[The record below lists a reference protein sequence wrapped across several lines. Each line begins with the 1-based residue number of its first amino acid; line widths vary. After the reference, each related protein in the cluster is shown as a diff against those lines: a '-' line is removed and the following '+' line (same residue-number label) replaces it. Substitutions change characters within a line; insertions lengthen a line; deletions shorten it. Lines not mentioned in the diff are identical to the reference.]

1 MNIINVNFK
10 NRYSALV
17 SESRYQYDYG
27 QVLLFEGLDLPPA
40 YEVHFS
46 NREDLGE
53 SITQIGTPDGV
64 PVPDE
69 MFLSGKD
76 IYAFTYL
83 HKGSSDGRTMY
94 KVKIPV
100 KKRPKPTD
108 QEITPVE
115 QSALDQALAAFEQAA
130 APLPEAARKAEAAIH
145 TYPKIIDGH
154 WYVWDVDT
162 EAFVDTGVESTG
174 EQGVGIANIV
184 HNDDHTLTIT
194 LTNGETYTTD
204 PVKGDKGDKGD
215 RGLTGNGIAS
225 TNLNSNYSLT
235 ITFTDGTTYTTPP
248 IRGKE
253 GKAGF
258 SPQITVGA
266 VGENRHIVT
275 ITDAS
280 GTKSF
285 SIYDGAQGPKG
296 DRGDPT
302 DVQIDGTSI
311 VEDGV
316 ANIPL
321 TSSLRP
327 GVVKTSNSIAS
338 LPDGAIGV
346 VPASVD
352 MLKSLSDNER
362 AITSGRLHHGVFY
375 GLAKASGDTT
385 QSQSDNP
392 VGNYT
397 DEAKTAIQ
405 TMLNVPDKDDVS
417 AIDFSDRIAK
427 GVDSNDNVVDGALI
441 IGQVEDGVDGNN
453 NPVPKN
459 IASGKYA
466 IAIGQSTIASEPN
479 SIATGWLTR
488 AKGNSSSAEG
498 YATLSY
504 GSASHAEGN
513 SGRIGAYFSGE
524 ANATEYIT
532 SSLLKIGFRIV
543 NSLQDEKNDDFI
555 YVVNTSIKEDG
566 SFTATLN
573 KTLSEDEAIS
583 NKIYLAIGN
592 NAIGGASHVEGG
604 LNAAVGTLSHAEGM
618 LSIAIGSCSHAEG
631 QGSTSQGSCSHSE
644 GQGSIAI
651 DYNSHAEGSST
662 RAVGSVAHTEGTYT
676 IGLGK
681 YSHSEN
687 NHTLAAGKNS
697 HAENGSTAA
706 YGEASHSEG
715 KNTRVEITI
724 TGAANATQYNY
735 TYNGTLYPNSII
747 YIEDYSAIITSV
759 DSVNKI
765 ITVSPSLVKECNNT
779 AASVYVGNA
788 SGLGSHVEGSHTIAT
803 GEFQHVQG
811 KYNVADTGN
820 TYADIVG
827 GGTSLDNRRNIR
839 TLDWNGNETLA
850 GKLTV
855 GSNPVNDMDVT
866 TKEYVDDLPSEIVK
880 ISNTEPSSTNSRI
893 WIQGSDEEYE
903 IPTMDEVVQDV
914 QINGQSIVSDGVA
927 NVPIASD
934 SVYGLVKT
942 ASSPDIKAGLAGK
955 AITARQ
961 QFRSVFYGL
970 AESSGDTTQSASSNA
985 VGTYTEEAKI
995 AIQKMLGIY
1004 EAPWELIREDTF
1016 TNTTQAT
1023 HNISV
1028 DGNGQPFELTSAI
1041 LMFETP
1047 TQATQ
1052 SKANG
1057 NLVLSDGSS
1066 FLTSMYTSAW
1076 TQEANATAHGCWI
1089 IAERKGDLVFI
1100 SMKAQAS
1107 SDASYGTSIMQGY
1120 GEGFQGMRQ
1129 SIVESTNFIV
1139 RQVKIAQVLGTGH
1152 YKLYGKRKWQ

>member
-174 EQGVGIANIV
+174 EQGIGIANIV

-285 SIYDGAQGPKG
+285 SIYDGVQGPKG

-375 GLAKASGDTT
+375 GLAKVSGDTT

-397 DEAKTAIQ
+397 VQAKAAIQ
-405 TMLNVPDKDDVS
+405 EMLNVPDKSDIPDVPVEDVQINGTS
-417 AIDFSDRIAK
+417 IVNDGVANVPIATTNEFGVMKYGAGFKLNSSNQLTIDGAGSNSSKTGTSTNYPVIPAYQHYSTFYGLTKAA
-427 GVDSNDNVVDGALI
+427 GVDMSN
-441 IGQVEDGVDGNN
+441 
-453 NPVPKN
+453 
-459 IASGKYA
+459 S
-466 IAIGQSTIASEPN
+466 
-479 SIATGWLTR
+479 
-488 AKGNSSSAEG
+488 
-498 YATLSY
+498 
-504 GSASHAEGN
+504 
-513 SGRIGAYFSGE
+513 
-524 ANATEYIT
+524 
-532 SSLLKIGFRIV
+532 
-543 NSLQDEKNDDFI
+543 
-555 YVVNTSIKEDG
+555 
-566 SFTATLN
+566 
-573 KTLSEDEAIS
+573 
-583 NKIYLAIGN
+583 
-592 NAIGGASHVEGG
+592 
-604 LNAAVGTLSHAEGM
+604 
-618 LSIAIGSCSHAEG
+618 
-631 QGSTSQGSCSHSE
+631 
-644 GQGSIAI
+644 
-651 DYNSHAEGSST
+651 
-662 RAVGSVAHTEGTYT
+662 
-676 IGLGK
+676 
-681 YSHSEN
+681 
-687 NHTLAAGKNS
+687 
-697 HAENGSTAA
+697 
-706 YGEASHSEG
+706 
-715 KNTRVEITI
+715 
-724 TGAANATQYNY
+724 
-735 TYNGTLYPNSII
+735 
-747 YIEDYSAIITSV
+747 
-759 DSVNKI
+759 
-765 ITVSPSLVKECNNT
+765 
-779 AASVYVGNA
+779 
-788 SGLGSHVEGSHTIAT
+788 
-803 GEFQHVQG
+803 
-811 KYNVADTGN
+811 
-820 TYADIVG
+820 
-827 GGTSLDNRRNIR
+827 
-839 TLDWNGNETLA
+839 
-850 GKLTV
+850 
-855 GSNPVNDMDVT
+855 SNPVGAYTPQAKTAIQDMLDVHS
-866 TKEYVDDLPSEIVK
+866 KEYVDDLPSEIVK
-880 ISNTEPSSTNSRI
+880 ISDTEPSSTNSRI

-914 QINGQSIVSDGVA
+914 QINGTSIVSDGVA
-927 NVPIASD
+927 NVPVASGVVWGVSMMATD
-934 SVYGLVKT
+934 AKVKVGTDYRSFLTPARNQLT
-942 ASSPDIKAGLAGK
+942 A
-955 AITARQ
+955 
-961 QFRSVFYGL
+961 FYGL
-970 AESSGDTTQSASSNA
+970 AKAAGVDMANSTNA
-985 VGTYTEEAKI
+985 VGEYTEEAKI

-1016 TNTTQAT
+1016 TNETEADHIIT
-1023 HNISV
+1023 V
-1028 DGNGQPFELTSAI
+1028 DGNGEEFELTDVLLI
-1041 LMFETP
+1041 LAVP
-1047 TQATQ
+1047 THSEDTTIGDYGRVYFY
-1052 SKANG
+1052 NG
-1057 NLVLSDGSS
+1057 NTNIKTLYFLNASSKVITANSIENTGVGQITQEGALVRSEVYLWNVRTTRASRIMLYGENEAKPDLTGAGNGIS
-1066 FLTSMYTSAW
+1066 FLSSKLIVTSLKIGKITG
-1076 TQEANATAHGCWI
+1076 Q
-1089 IAERKGDLVFI
+1089 
-1100 SMKAQAS
+1100 
-1107 SDASYGTSIMQGY
+1107 
-1120 GEGFQGMRQ
+1120 MRY
-1129 SIVESTNFIV
+1129 
-1139 RQVKIAQVLGTGH
+1139 R
-1152 YKLYGKRKWQ
+1152 LYGKRKWQ

>member
-194 LTNGETYTTD
+194 LTNGATYTTD

-352 MLKSLSDNER
+352 MLKSLLDNER

-405 TMLNVPDKDDVS
+405 NMLNVPDKDDVS

-427 GVDSNDNVVDGALI
+427 GVDSNDNVVDGALT
-441 IGQVEDGVDGNN
+441 IGQVKDGIDGNN
-453 NPVPKN
+453 NPVLKN
-459 IASGKYA
+459 IASGKNA
-466 IAIGQSTIASEPN
+466 IAMGVSTMASGSNSFAYGEGSIAS
-479 SIATGWLTR
+479 GR
-488 AKGNSSSAEG
+488 ASTASGLDTKASGQYSLSEG
-498 YATLSY
+498 YLTLSAGT
-504 GSASHAEGN
+504 GSHTEGTAGTMSAFL
-513 SGRIGAYFSGE
+513 SGA
-524 ANATEYIT
+524 ANTKEYIT
-532 SSLLKIGFRIV
+532 TNEFLIPGLRVAKSFPEDDYIYITKV
-543 NSLQDEKNDDFI
+543 VKNQDD
-555 YVVNTSIKEDG
+555 T
-566 SFTATLN
+566 FTVTLN
-573 KTLSEDEAIS
+573 KTLSKTEAIS
-583 NKIYLAIGN
+583 NESYMIA
-592 NAIGGASHVEGG
+592 GGHALGFGTHVEGSFNVGEGMLSHIEGFRNYAFGSASHVEGES
-604 LNAAVGTLSHAEGM
+604 NV
-618 LSIAIGSCSHAEG
+618 
-631 QGSTSQGSCSHSE
+631 SQ
-644 GQGSIAI
+644 A
-651 DYNSHAEGSST
+651 
-662 RAVGSVAHTEGTYT
+662 
-676 IGLGK
+676 
-681 YSHSEN
+681 
-687 NHTLAAGKNS
+687 
-697 HAENGSTAA
+697 
-706 YGEASHSEG
+706 
-715 KNTRVEITI
+715 
-724 TGAANATQYNY
+724 NY
-735 TYNGTLYPNSII
+735 T
-747 YIEDYSAIITSV
+747 
-759 DSVNKI
+759 
-765 ITVSPSLVKECNNT
+765 
-779 AASVYVGNA
+779 
-788 SGLGSHVEGSHTIAT
+788 HVEGSNTIAT
-803 GEFQHVQG
+803 GNFQHVQG

-827 GGTSLDNRRNIR
+827 GGTSPINRKNIR

-850 GKLTV
+850 GKLTI
-855 GSNPVNDMDVT
+855 GNNPVNDMDVT
-866 TKEYVDDLPSEIVK
+866 TKKYVDDNLNNK
-880 ISNTEPSSTNSRI
+880 IDVPETAGTSGQVLTSDG
-893 WIQGSDEEYE
+893 QGGQSWETPGEC
-903 IPTMDEVVQDV
+903 TVTDV
-914 QINGQSIVSDGVA
+914 QVGGTSVLENGVA
-927 NVPIASD
+927 NIPRAGYSNFGVVTVGNGLQLINNLFLGTNKANDYQVKSGTDEYYPIVPFNQHAS
-934 SVYGLVKT
+934 
-942 ASSPDIKAGLAGK
+942 A
-955 AITARQ
+955 
-961 QFRSVFYGL
+961 FYGL
-970 AESSGDTTQSASSNA
+970 AKASGDTTQSASSNPVGTYTDEAKSAIQDMLNVPDKSDITVEDVQIDGTSIVNDGVAEIPKANLTTFGVTTIDPAGGLYFTTVENKLAISRAGNSAIKTGSDGYRPIVPYSQHLSTFYGLACAAGDTTQSASSNA
-985 VGTYTEEAKI
+985 VGTYTEEAKS
-995 AIQKMLGIY
+995 AIQSMLGIQNNVLWTESVSGTIPTITA
-1004 EAPWELIREDTF
+1004 EANTKYICGEVATLTF
-1016 TNTTQAT
+1016 TPPANGTA
-1023 HNISV
+1023 SV
-1028 DGNGQPFELTSAI
+1028 RFESGT
-1041 LMFETP
+1041 TP
-1047 TQATQ
+1047 T
-1052 SKANG
+1052 
-1057 NLVLSDGSS
+1057 VLTIPNTVKFPEWFDPTELEAEKIYEILISDG
-1066 FLTSMYTSAW
+1066 T
-1076 TQEANATAHGCWI
+1076 
-1089 IAERKGDLVFI
+1089 
-1100 SMKAQAS
+1100 
-1107 SDASYGTSIMQGY
+1107 YGTVI
-1120 GEGFQGMRQ
+1120 
-1129 SIVESTNFIV
+1129 T
-1139 RQVKIAQVLGTGH
+1139 
-1152 YKLYGKRKWQ
+1152 WQA